1 MEFIFWIIN
10 TLIYITI
17 ININTINSKKEN
29 YNDIIIDDDYFECVY
44 ETKKYQLMPNK
55 DNNKIYL
62 NIKTDNYSN
71 VNLDSFKINENK
83 TQLVIK
89 KNESHYLN
97 IYGRKDYPICFN
109 ILYADNNI
117 TEYKKDIEYKI
128 KIRGSTY
135 EFKLIELI
143 KGKRLIIILE
153 SEDKKTQ
160 FYPYFEGAEELNYP
174 YGNYKMKIEINPN
187 QETVKMKL
195 DVLYT
200 DNINEF
206 TFSFHDDR
214 VGQNKALFIT
224 AIVFGSICFALTFI
238 MLISPESTNCNLIDC
253 DDTKEKLLSL
263 YFCKKY
269 NFLEDKKRNLRSI

>member
-29 YNDIIIDDDYFECVY
+29 YNDIIIDDDYFEFVY
-44 ETKKYQLMPNK
+44 ETKKYKLMPNK

-153 SEDKKTQ
+153 SEDKKTT
-160 FYPYFEGAEELNYP
+160 FYPDFEGAEQLNYP
-174 YGNYKMKIEINPN
+174 Y
-187 QETVKMKL
+187 
-195 DVLYT
+195 
-200 DNINEF
+200 
-206 TFSFHDDR
+206 
-214 VGQNKALFIT
+214 A
-224 AIVFGSICFALTFI
+224 
-238 MLISPESTNCNLIDC
+238 NL
-253 DDTKEKLLSL
+253 
-263 YFCKKY
+263 
-269 NFLEDKKRNLRSI
+269 